1 MEFIDL
7 KKQYERIKPRI
18 HDRINEVLRHGKFI
32 MGPEV
37 AELEKQLASFVG
49 SKYCVSCANGT
60 DALLLS
66 LLAYDVGPGDA
77 VFTTPFTFI
86 ATAEVICLLGATPIF
101 VDVSAETYNI
111 DPARLEQAL
120 DDANKGIVRGVSVT
134 KRLNLKGII
143 PVDLFGLP
151 ADYDRINAIAKK
163 HGLFVL
169 EDAAQSL
176 GGSYKGKRV
185 GNLADISA
193 TSFFPAKPLGGYG
206 DGGAIFTNDDVM
218 VDRLRSLRE
227 HGKGSHK
234 YDNIRIGINGR
245 LDTLQAAILLPK
257 LEIFESE
264 IKSRQEVAARYSNA
278 FKALMKVPHIPD
290 GLLSAWAQYSLVVE
304 KRDHYLNKLKERGIP
319 TAIYYPR
326 PLHLQTAFA
335 HLGYQRGDCPISE
348 HLSDRIFSLPMHP
361 YLETQDQDGIIEAV
375 KKAHDEVSKG

>member
-18 HDRINEVLRHGKFI
+18 HDRINDVLQHGKFI

-37 AELEKQLASFVG
+37 AELEQRLASFIG
-49 SKYCVSCANGT
+49 CKYCVSCANGT

-66 LLAYDVGPGDA
+66 LMAHDIGPGDA

-101 VDVSAETYNI
+101 VDIDPDTYNI
-111 DPARLEQAL
+111 DPEKLQTAIEEI
-120 DDANKGIVRGVSVT
+120 KSGIVRSSGIA
-134 KRLNLKGII
+134 KNLIPKGII

-151 ADYDRINAIAKK
+151 AEYDTINRIGNQ

-176 GGSYKGKRV
+176 GGSYKGRKV
-185 GNLADISA
+185 GNLAAIAA
-193 TSFFPAKPLGGYG
+193 TSFFPAKPLGCYG
-206 DGGAIFTNDDVM
+206 DGGAIFTNDQAM
-218 VDRLRSLRE
+218 ADRLRSLRE

-234 YDNIRIGINGR
+234 YDNVRIGINGR
-245 LDTLQAAILLPK
+245 LDTLQAAMLLPK

-264 IKSRQEVAARYSNA
+264 IKERQEVAARYSSA
-278 FKALMKVPHIPD
+278 FEGMAKVPHIPD
-290 GLLSAWAQYSLVVE
+290 GLISAWAQYSLVID
-304 KRDHYLNKLKERGIP
+304 KRDAHVNKLKELGIP

-335 HLGYQRGDCPISE
+335 CLGYRQGDFPVAEHMSE
-348 HLSDRIFSLPMHP
+348 RVFSLPMHP
-361 YLETQDQDGIIEAV
+361 YLDPVDQDRIIEAV
-375 KKAHDEVSKG
+375 KKAHDSVCRR

>member
-32 MGPEV
+32 LGPEV
-37 AELEKQLASFVG
+37 AELEQRLALFVG
-49 SKYCVSCANGT
+49 AKYCVSCASGT

-66 LLAYDVGPGDA
+66 LMAHDVGPGDA
-77 VFTTPFTFI
+77 IFTTPFTFI
-86 ATAEVICLLGATPIF
+86 ATAEVICLLGATPVF
-101 VDVSAETYNI
+101 VDIDDETYNI
-111 DPARLEQAL
+111 DPGKLLEAIEAVQAGSYRGATVGKL
-120 DDANKGIVRGVSVT
+120 APKGIV
-134 KRLNLKGII
+134 

-151 ADYDRINAIAKK
+151 AAYDEINRIAKA

-185 GNLADISA
+185 GNVADVAA

-206 DGGAIFTNDDVM
+206 DGGAIFTNDEALGHRV
-218 VDRLRSLRE
+218 RSLRE

-234 YDNIRIGINGR
+234 YDNVRIGINGR

-264 IKSRQEVAARYSNA
+264 IKDRQEVADRYSQKLKE
-278 FKALMKVPHIPD
+278 FVTVPRIPD
-290 GLLSAWAQYSLVVE
+290 GLLSAWAQYSVLAD
-304 KRDHYLNKLKERGIP
+304 KRELYINRLKEVGIP

-326 PLHLQTAFA
+326 PLHMQTAFA
-335 HLGYQRGDCPISE
+335 HLGYRPGDFPIAEHVSE
-348 HLSDRIFSLPMHP
+348 RVFSLPMHP
-361 YLETQDQDGIIEAV
+361 YLEAGDQLQIIETIA
-375 KKAHDEVSKG
+375 KTYAEING